1 MINKSVKINIGGEE
15 REAKFTI
22 GALEELEAMLPQHN
36 AFELIAREHWSI
48 TEIVACVYCSLKVN
62 ERTLTKAKAQQWV
75 AQYCREKENGMI
87 DLKVRMLAALGICG
101 LIVGDTKPF
110 ENILVALADETED
123 EEAEKK

>member
-22 GALEELEAMLPQHN
+22 GALEELETMLPNHN
-36 AFELIAREHWSI
+36 VFDLIAREFWSI

-62 ERTLTKAKAQQWV
+62 ARSLPKAKVQQWV
-75 AQYCREKENGMI
+75 TQYCREKENGMI
-87 DLKVRMLAALGICG
+87 DLRVRMLAALGVCG
-101 LIVGDTKPF
+101 LVVGDTKPF
-110 ENILVALADETED
+110 ENILVALADETEG

>member
-22 GALEELEAMLPQHN
+22 GALEELETMLPNHN
-36 AFELIAREHWSI
+36 VFDLIAREFWSI

-62 ERTLTKAKAQQWV
+62 ERSLTKAKVQQWV
-75 AQYCREKENGMI
+75 TQYCREKENGMI
-87 DLKVRMLAALGICG
+87 DLRVRMLAALGVCG
-101 LIVGDTKPF
+101 LVVGDTKPF
-110 ENILVALADETED
+110 ENILVALADETEG